1 MGEGSQRYGE
11 QQIIRVQR
19 GQFRRG
25 LGVYSYIPRFP
36 LKRLNVS
43 YVWESTAGQCG
54 WVSIEDDDNFKWL
67 PLHKGSRHA
76 VCCNKP

>member
-1 MGEGSQRYGE
+1 MGEGLQRYGE
-11 QQIIRVQR
+11 QQTIRLQR

-36 LKRLNVS
+36 LKGLYIS

-54 WVSIEDDDNFKWL
+54 WVSVEYDDHFKCL
-67 PLHKGSRHA
+67 PQG
-76 VCCNKP
+76 